1 MRRYFDLS
9 IACFLV
15 CVFARAGLAAADVPV
30 PTATLKAGVV
40 EGVHFGPGQ
49 TGVAFLGVPYAAPPV
64 GDLRW
69 KPPQPVRPWAGMRRA
84 TKFGAACPQ
93 LPAGWLP
100 YIGWNEDCLYLNVWT
115 THLYVGPKLPVIVYF
130 HGGSNTT
137 GYSQLDPLGP
147 TFSRLG
153 VVVVSA
159 TIASV
164 RWDSSPIQRL
174 LLSRPITLPEIMV
187 CSINCTRSSGC
198 VKISPALEA
207 IPTGLR

>member
-1 MRRYFDLS
+1 MRRHFDLS

-30 PTATLKAGVV
+30 PTVTLKAGIV
-40 EGVHFGPGQ
+40 EGVHFGPRQ

-69 KPPQPVRPWAGMRRA
+69 KPPQPVRPWTGMRSA

-100 YIGWNEDCLYLNVWT
+100 YIGWNEDCLHLNVWT

-137 GYSQLDPLGP
+137 GYSQIGP
-147 TFSRLG
+147 AWTHVF
-153 VVVVSA
+153 A
-159 TIASV
+159 
-164 RWDSSPIQRL
+164 
-174 LLSRPITLPEIMV
+174 
-187 CSINCTRSSGC
+187 SGC
-198 VKISPALEA
+198 GRGQRQLSPRSDG
-207 IPTGLR
+207 ILRPSSAYGGVATSLFRKLWSA

>member
-1 MRRYFDLS
+1 MRRHFYVSLV
-9 IACFLV
+9 CFLI
-15 CVFARAGLAAADVPV
+15 CLSARVDLAAAVVAAPRV
-30 PTATLKAGVV
+30 MLKVGIV
-40 EGVHFGPGQ
+40 EGVHFGSGQ

-69 KPPQPVRPWAGMRRA
+69 KPPQPVRPWTGMRRA

-137 GYSQLDPLGP
+137 GYSQLDPR
-147 TFSRLG
+147 SR
-153 VVVVSA
+153 VWASSWSA
-159 TIASV
+159 RTIASV
-164 RWDSSPIQRL
+164 LWDSWRTQRL
-174 LLSRPITLPEIMV
+174 RPSLRTTLPEIMV
-187 CSINCTRSSGC
+187 CSINWRC
-198 VKISPALEA
+198 
-207 IPTGLR
+207 